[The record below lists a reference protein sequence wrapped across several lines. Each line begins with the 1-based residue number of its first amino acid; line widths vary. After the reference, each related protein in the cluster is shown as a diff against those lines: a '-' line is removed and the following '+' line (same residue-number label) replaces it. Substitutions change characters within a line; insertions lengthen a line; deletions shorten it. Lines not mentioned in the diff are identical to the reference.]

1 MNSGEAKRFSRQG
14 EKDSCGSAARDFSVY
29 WDNESMRIDP
39 EYLKQLL
46 TAFQDSP
53 NTFTD
58 IRELEEAGIDYQ
70 ATVFEFHLLALG
82 DQGFIAGTSGRAEL
96 GMSYGA
102 GGDLMWSVVPLRLTA
117 QGQAFADAINHS
129 EIMATIKEKFIGAS
143 ISTIATA
150 AFAMLKAETI
160 AHLPKHLLP

>member
-1 MNSGEAKRFSRQG
+1 MRSAFRDKERKIVVEVWPRTFSMI
-14 EKDSCGSAARDFSVY
+14 

-58 IRELEEAGIDYQ
+58 IRELEEGGIDYQ
-70 ATVFEFHLLALG
+70 TPVFEFHLLALG
-82 DQGFIAGTSGRAEL
+82 DQGFIAGTSGRGEL

-117 QGQAFADAINHS
+117 QGQAFADALNHS
-129 EIMATIKEKFIGAS
+129 DIMATIKEKFIGAS
-143 ISTIATA
+143 ISTIAAA
-150 AFAMLKAETI
+150 AFGMLKAETI

>member
-1 MNSGEAKRFSRQG
+1 VTKR
-14 EKDSCGSAARDFSVY
+14 SAFRDKARKIVAEVRPETFSVF

-58 IRELEEAGIDYQ
+58 IRELEEGGIDYQ

-117 QGQAFADAINHS
+117 QGQAFSDAINHS